1 MVFVGFYGIVFELVA
16 GAQPTLYVQIY
27 VLEDTERQRIW
38 QRRTL
43 RFSDD
48 SPTRRTAS
56 TKSLSIARA
65 GHQVGDVLVYEL
77 GTNLLVHKF
86 QGHGQGQV
94 GHLVSICRRAIHT
107 DCIVEKSLCNP
118 NYLLANDR

>member
-1 MVFVGFYGIVFELVA
+1 MNIWTITHVNGLVSPVHEEEGQHGQEHHGRAFSNKARALRQHVVFVRFYGILFELVA

-38 QRRTL
+38 QARTL

-65 GHQVGDVLVYEL
+65 G
-77 GTNLLVHKF
+77 
-86 QGHGQGQV
+86 
-94 GHLVSICRRAIHT
+94 
-107 DCIVEKSLCNP
+107 
-118 NYLLANDR
+118 

>member
-1 MVFVGFYGIVFELVA
+1 MVKSTMVELFPTKREHCGNKWFLLVYGILFELVA

-38 QRRTL
+38 QARTL

-65 GHQVGDVLVYEL
+65 GHQVGDDFGVQAWY
-77 GTNLLVHKF
+77 
-86 QGHGQGQV
+86 
-94 GHLVSICRRAIHT
+94 
-107 DCIVEKSLCNP
+107 KSTCT
-118 NYLLANDR
+118 

>member
-1 MVFVGFYGIVFELVA
+1 MNIWTITHVNGLVSPVHEEGQHGQEHHGRAFSIKARALRQHVVFVGFYGILFELVA
-16 GAQPTLYVQIY
+16 GAQPTLYVQLY
-27 VLEDTERQRIW
+27 VLEDTERQRIC

-65 GHQVGDVLVYEL
+65 GHKVGDEWAYEF
-77 GTNLLVHKF
+77 GTE
-86 QGHGQGQV
+86 
-94 GHLVSICRRAIHT
+94 STRI
-107 DCIVEKSLCNP
+107 
-118 NYLLANDR
+118 